1 MFLLF
6 AFEKK
11 FLHDLFNKCRIRD
24 KQTQLKNTLYS
35 QATLSVCAYNFVCYV
50 FVSMFSWFHGKMK
63 REEAEQLLEPRED
76 GLFLVRESN
85 NYPGDYTLCVCSEGK
100 VEHYHIIYKDN
111 KLTIDEEEFFENLN
125 QLVEVLK
132 TQKAARTAH
141 LPFEK
146 SDTSCY

>member
-1 MFLLF
+1 
-6 AFEKK
+6 
-11 FLHDLFNKCRIRD
+11 
-24 KQTQLKNTLYS
+24 
-35 QATLSVCAYNFVCYV
+35 
-50 FVSMFSWFHGKMK
+50 MK

-132 TQKAARTAH
+132 TQKAAETAH

-146 SDTSCY
+146 MTLLVINIFILFSLLRAYSNFLLTTVDYFLLLY

>member
-1 MFLLF
+1 
-6 AFEKK
+6 
-11 FLHDLFNKCRIRD
+11 
-24 KQTQLKNTLYS
+24 
-35 QATLSVCAYNFVCYV
+35 
-50 FVSMFSWFHGKMK
+50 MK
-63 REEAEQLLEPRED
+63 REDAEQLLEPRED

-132 TQKAARTAH
+132 TQKAAKNCTPAFWELHILLLTSLFYFLFSGHTATFCW
-141 LPFEK
+141 LLWTTVYC
-146 SDTSCY
+146 STSSLLVNTTIIWSC

>member
-1 MFLLF
+1 M
-6 AFEKK
+6 
-11 FLHDLFNKCRIRD
+11 RS
-24 KQTQLKNTLYS
+24 Y
-35 QATLSVCAYNFVCYV
+35 FVCCV

-63 REEAEQLLEPRED
+63 REDAEQLLEPRED

-132 TQKAARTAH
+132 TQKAAKKLHVCLLKR
-141 LPFEK
+141 K
-146 SDTSCY
+146 DTPCY

>member
-1 MFLLF
+1 MWS
-6 AFEKK
+6 
-11 FLHDLFNKCRIRD
+11 
-24 KQTQLKNTLYS
+24 Y
-35 QATLSVCAYNFVCYV
+35 FVCYV

-63 REEAEQLLEPRED
+63 REDAEQLLEPRED

-132 TQKAARTAH
+132 HKRLLRTAR

-146 SDTSCY
+146 KTHLVINIFILFSLLRAYSNFLLTTVDYFLLLY